1 MRSRASSIAP
11 IALLIVLLAS
21 GPGFADGIG
30 GGDADLGSS
39 ESRDRIGRNVTAL
52 GRLEPS
58 DGVIRLAGPARPSVV
73 ILELLVSEGD
83 RVEKGQRIAVLDTFA
98 LQTAEVTRL
107 EAELASAER
116 ELARVERLARGGV
129 SSSANRDVA
138 QTAATVATANLER
151 AQAELARSTVT
162 APVAGEILDVHAKT
176 GERVGP
182 AGIAELG
189 QTDEMYAVAEV
200 YETDIRFV
208 KVGQQ
213 AVVTS
218 PALARPIKGTVE
230 RIGRKVGKNDVLSSD
245 PAAKTDARVVEV
257 RIRLED
263 ASATSGLTNLQVEVE
278 LEI

>member
-1 MRSRASSIAP
+1 LLPVNFKSLKSSAFEEFVVIVFPDAVPSSTTRPAP
-11 IALLIVLLAS
+11 VR
-21 GPGFADGIG
+21 GN
-30 GGDADLGSS
+30 
-39 ESRDRIGRNVTAL
+39 GRHVTAL
-52 GRLEPS
+52 GRLEPNG
-58 DGVIRLAGPARPSVV
+58 GVIQLAGPARPSVV
-73 ILELLVSEGD
+73 IEEMLVQEGE

-116 ELARVERLARGGV
+116 ELARVDRLARGGV
-129 SSSANRDVA
+129 SASANRDVA
-138 QTAATVATANLER
+138 RTHRTVAVANLER
-151 AQAELARSTVT
+151 AQAELARSIVT
-162 APVAGEILDVHAKT
+162 APVAGEILEIHAKT

-182 AGIAELG
+182 EGIAELG
-189 QTDEMYAVAEV
+189 KTDEMYAVAEV

-218 PALARPIKGTVE
+218 PALDGPIKGIVE

-257 RIRLED
+257 KIRLED
-263 ASATSGLTNLQVEVE
+263 ATATSGLTNLQVEVE
-278 LEI
+278 LKL